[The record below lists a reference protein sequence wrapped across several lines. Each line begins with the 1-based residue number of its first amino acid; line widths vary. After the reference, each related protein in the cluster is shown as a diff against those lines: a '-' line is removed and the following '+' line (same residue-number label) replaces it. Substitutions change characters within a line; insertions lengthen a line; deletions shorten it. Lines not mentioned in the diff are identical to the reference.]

1 MVQQADWSADEET
14 FRSMALLIDGYNLLH
29 ASGIIPSGIGSGT
42 LRRARQ
48 ALLNYLVL
56 VLGPGEIAKTTVVF
70 DAQCAPPGLP
80 REVNH
85 RGIQVLFADKHEEAD
100 DLLEELIQADSSPKQ
115 LTVVSSDHRI
125 QRAARRRRAVPI
137 DSDQWCGELARRN
150 RELAKSMEVELAENK
165 PRLPLSRSEVE
176 DWLSVFAGAD
186 FMEEDPRFETLDPT
200 EADLLDPL
208 NQCGA
213 YLEDDPDEAPGQA
226 DSVDQE
232 VDDEDMTDLGDGEIF
247 PPGYGE
253 DLLE

>member
-1 MVQQADWSADEET
+1 
-14 FRSMALLIDGYNLLH
+14 
-29 ASGIIPSGIGSGT
+29 
-42 LRRARQ
+42 
-48 ALLNYLVL
+48 
-56 VLGPGEIAKTTVVF
+56 
-70 DAQCAPPGLP
+70 
-80 REVNH
+80 
-85 RGIQVLFADKHEEAD
+85 
-100 DLLEELIQADSSPKQ
+100 
-115 LTVVSSDHRI
+115 
-125 QRAARRRRAVPI
+125 
-137 DSDQWCGELARRN
+137 
-150 RELAKSMEVELAENK
+150 MEVELAENK